1 MKTVEVEVLR
11 ALHFQW
17 WPRKCVIGSQERLP
31 LSFRLWLLQTRV
43 IVIDSRQGYVLA
55 DEKLI

>member
-11 ALHFQW
+11 ALHFQR

-31 LSFRLWLLQTRV
+31 LSLRLWLLQTRV